1 MLMKKA
7 YMFLFKISFNDFF
20 KKHFFFVKKGLCYIL
35 TIYNISQHHPLCS
48 VVYGIVPCYYTKVP
62 DIRADGHSRPL

>member
-7 YMFLFKISFNDFF
+7 YMFLFKISFYDFF
-20 KKHFFFVKKGLCYIL
+20 KMHFFLLNKVCVFIL

-62 DIRADGHSRPL
+62 DIRSDGHSRPL